1 MNTTNPPPISPEE
14 HAANVAYARAY
25 IKNGGPPEP
34 EGPPPLP
41 AGTTGAAVLDEVA
54 TFIRRYVAMPSD
66 ASVDAVALFI
76 AHTHGIEAAD
86 TTPYLHINS
95 PEKRA
100 GKTVLMDVITP
111 LVGAPLPAVS
121 ASAAAIYRGIVEDG
135 TRRTLI
141 LDEVDT
147 VFSAKG
153 SEQAEALRQ
162 VLNAGTRRG
171 AVVIRHNQNTGRN
184 DAFDPFGPKVIGG
197 IHEVPDTLADR
208 CISISMMRAAP
219 EEVAA
224 LEPARYRTLKEHAEP
239 LHARIAAWVGSVED
253 RAATARPDP
262 VPGLSS
268 RSMDAWEPLL
278 ALAAL
283 AGGDWPDRANAA
295 ALRLSYDDPEALSQD
310 TMYRRCLIACHE
322 LMGEHEKFV
331 PSEELVDRLKAHD
344 EEWRFLNHT
353 GISPKVLGRILGRYK
368 VKAIRGYADEGD
380 RRRGYQRMDV
390 AEAHGVWITRGVDK
404 QCVPIGGLWTLTFCT
419 PKRP

>member
-1 MNTTNPPPISPEE
+1 MTNSPPISPEE
-14 HAANVAYARAY
+14 YAANVAYAQAY
-25 IKNGGPPEP
+25 IANGGPPKP
-34 EGPPPLP
+34 EAPPPLP
-41 AGTTGAAVLDEVA
+41 AGTKGAAVLDEVA
-54 TFIRRYVAMPSD
+54 AFIRRYVAMPSD

-135 TRRTLI
+135 SRRTLI

-171 AVVIRHNQNTGRN
+171 AMVIRHNPNTGKN
-184 DAFDPFGPKVIGG
+184 EAFDPFGPKVIGG
-197 IHEVPDTLADR
+197 IRDVPDTLADR

-219 EEVAA
+219 EAVAA
-224 LEPARYRTLKEHAEP
+224 LEPARYRALKEHAEP

-253 RAATARPDP
+253 EAATVRPAL

-278 ALAAL
+278 ALATL
-283 AGGDWPDRANAA
+283 AGGDWPERATASAMN
-295 ALRLSYDDPEALSQD
+295 LSFDDPEALAQD

-322 LMGEHEKFV
+322 LMAEHEKFL
-331 PSEELVDRLKAHD
+331 PSEEVVDRLKAHD
-344 EEWRFLNHT
+344 EEWRFLNST
-353 GISPKVLGRILGRYK
+353 GITPKGLGRMLGQYK
-368 VKAIRGYADEGD
+368 VKSVRDRTADGDRLRGYL
-380 RRRGYQRMDV
+380 RMDI
-390 AEAHGVWITRGVDK
+390 AEAYQVWIRRGVDS
-404 QCVPIGGLWTLTFCT
+404 
-419 PKRP
+419 